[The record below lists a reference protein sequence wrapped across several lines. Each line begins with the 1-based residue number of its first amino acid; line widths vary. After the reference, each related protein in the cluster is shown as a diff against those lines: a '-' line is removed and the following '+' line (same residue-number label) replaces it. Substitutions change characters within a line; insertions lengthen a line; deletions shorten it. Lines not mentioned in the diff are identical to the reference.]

1 MGCDSS
7 VRASTVQLLVLCLW
21 LQHISVSLSA
31 PSAISSRNSNGI
43 NDNNNNNRNRNLKD
57 SASGDDDRDEDR
69 VVNLLRITRDD
80 RSQQQRRKYEDY
92 SDDVVSI

>member
-43 NDNNNNNRNRNLKD
+43 NDNNNNRNRNHKD
-57 SASGDDDRDEDR
+57 SASEDRDEDR

-80 RSQQQRRKYEDY
+80 RSQQRRKYEDY